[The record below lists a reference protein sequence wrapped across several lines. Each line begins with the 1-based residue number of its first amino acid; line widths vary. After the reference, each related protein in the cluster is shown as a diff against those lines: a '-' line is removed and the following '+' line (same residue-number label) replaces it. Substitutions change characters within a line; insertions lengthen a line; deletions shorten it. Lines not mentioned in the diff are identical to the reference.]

1 MRPNRAV
8 SLLLAAALAPS
19 AAAQA
24 PVAPPTFEA
33 PPSIAAS
40 DLLLPDLLRGP
51 RFTVA
56 ELVPTDGWTARF
68 TLRSD
73 FGPFEVAGTE
83 LLRTRIAELD
93 ALATLDEISKTS
105 VFAES
110 AKKAA
115 VKPVRAVK
123 AVIDEPVE
131 TAKALPAGVGR
142 FFKRTYRKVRKG
154 VQNAKDAKDDADAR
168 ARGEDVPAAQ
178 GPDADASTGQKVG
191 GVAKDVFGWN
201 GARRQWARQLQI
213 DPYTTNP
220 ALSEKLDDV
229 AWAAFSGGF
238 AIGTVMPGLPS
249 PVGTVT
255 TASNLVWDLP
265 PVDLEAR
272 NEKALGLMGAEGR
285 PVRDFFRNEWF
296 TPTLQTRLVV
306 ALEQMRVPGRREVI
320 GIAGAIPSEEEALF
334 LVGALERLARL
345 HESEAP
351 LDRLVVDDGV
361 VSGLDRKG
369 AVVLAIPDDYVSWT
383 EEVADVFAVYRGAAP
398 HVWVR
403 GRLSPRAR
411 QELATRGWTVH
422 EDLPPR

>member
-1 MRPNRAV
+1 MRPKRTVA
-8 SLLLAAALAPS
+8 LLLTVVAASPLS
-19 AAAQA
+19 AQQPPAQ
-24 PVAPPTFEA
+24 PFETPPT
-33 PPSIAAS
+33 IAAS
-40 DLLLPDLLRGP
+40 DLLLPEMLRGR

-83 LLRTRIAELD
+83 LLATRIAELE
-93 ALATLDEISKTS
+93 AIATLDEISKTS

-123 AVIDEPVE
+123 AVVDEPVE

-154 VQNAKDAKDDADAR
+154 VHDAKDAKADAAAR
-168 ARGEDVPAAQ
+168 ARGEEVPAAQ
-178 GPDADASTGQKVG
+178 GPAADATTGQKVG

-201 GARRQWARQLQI
+201 GARRQWARQLRI

-220 ALSEKLDDV
+220 VLSEKLDDV
-229 AWAAFSGGF
+229 AWAAFSGGL
-238 AIGTVMPGLPS
+238 AIGVVMPGLPG

-265 PVDLEAR
+265 PIDLEAR
-272 NEKALGLMGAEGR
+272 NEKALAEMGAEGR
-285 PVRDFFRNEWF
+285 LVRDFFRNEWF
-296 TPTLQTRLVV
+296 TPTLQTRAVV
-306 ALEQMRVPGRREVI
+306 ALEQMRVPGRREVV
-320 GIAGAIPSEEEALF
+320 ASAAAIPSEEEALF

-345 HESEAP
+345 HEKEAP

-361 VSGLDRKG
+361 VSALDRKG

-398 HVWVR
+398 AVWVA
-403 GRLSPRAR
+403 GRVSARAR
-411 QELATRGWTVH
+411 QELATRGWTVY
-422 EDLPPR
+422 ENLQPR

>member
-1 MRPNRAV
+1 MRPKSAV
-8 SLLLAAALAPS
+8 AGLLLLALPLSAQEPGPS
-19 AAAQA
+19 AFET
-24 PVAPPTFEA
+24 PPT
-33 PPSIAAS
+33 IAAS
-40 DLLLPDLLRGP
+40 DVLTSELIRGP

-56 ELVPTDGWTARF
+56 ETVPTDGWTARF

-73 FGPFEVAGTE
+73 YGPFEAAGTE
-83 LLRTRIAELD
+83 LLKTRIEELD
-93 ALATLDEISKTS
+93 AIATLDEIRKTS

-154 VQNAKDAKDDADAR
+154 VQNAKDAKSDADAR
-168 ARGEDVPAAQ
+168 ARGEEVPAAQ
-178 GPDADASTGQKVG
+178 GPDAGQTTGRKVG
-191 GVAKDVFGWN
+191 SVAKDVFGWN
-201 GARRQWARQLQI
+201 SARRQWARQLGI

-220 ALSEKLDDV
+220 VLSERLDDV

-238 AIGTVMPGLPS
+238 AIGAVMPGLPA

-272 NEKALGLMGAEGR
+272 NEKALSQMGAEGR

-306 ALEQMRVPGRREVI
+306 ALEAMRVPGRREVI
-320 GIAGAIPSEEEALF
+320 ASAAAVPSEEEALF

-345 HESEAP
+345 HEGESP
-351 LDRLVVDDGV
+351 LDRLVVDDGI
-361 VSGLDRKG
+361 VSAQGRKG
-369 AVVLAIPDDYVSWT
+369 GVVLAIPDDFLSWT
-383 EEVADVFAVYRGAAP
+383 EEVADVFSVYRGTGR
-398 HVWVR
+398 HLWVG
-403 GRLSPRAR
+403 GRVSARAR
-411 QELATRGWTVH
+411 QELTSGGWTVYENFH
-422 EDLPPR
+422 VR